1 MIGIY
6 SLTLEPTK
14 GNVIK
19 TNLEGTNVK
28 ISSIFALKKPK
39 YLK

>member
-1 MIGIY
+1 MIDPY
-6 SLTLEPTK
+6 SLILELTK

>member
-1 MIGIY
+1 MIDSY
-6 SLTLEPTK
+6 SLILGLTK

-19 TNLEGTNVK
+19 TNLEGINVK